1 MGKLKTSRDRLNHK
15 RVVKKHTA
23 NGRCY
28 NMVDGLG
35 WNHYTKG
42 FRKHSIHSN
51 VVSRGTIILFGFLA
65 RLVGNND
72 VEKLALTDENIN
84 TVEELEKAKEE

>member
-1 MGKLKTSRDRLNHK
+1 MSKLKTENDRLNHK
-15 RVVKKHTA
+15 KVIRKHVA

-28 NMVDGLG
+28 NIVDGLG

-42 FRKHSIHSN
+42 FRKHSVHSN
-51 VVSRGTIILFGFLA
+51 VVSRGTIMLFGFLA
-65 RLVGNND
+65 KLLGSND
-72 VEKLALTDENIN
+72 DKKVELNDDNIN